1 MRRSLCHGR
10 VAASNPVV
18 PLSNVRN
25 SFSHA
30 SLADDLGGEGAEKL
44 NGLFRA
50 SNARV
55 SELLETEP
63 RVRIFPPAA
72 ADTGV
77 GLFG

>member
-1 MRRSLCHGR
+1 
-10 VAASNPVV
+10 
-18 PLSNVRN
+18 
-25 SFSHA
+25 
-30 SLADDLGGEGAEKL
+30 LGGEGAEKL

-55 SELLETEP
+55 SEMVETEP
-63 RVRIFPPAA
+63 RVRSFPPAA

>member
-1 MRRSLCHGR
+1 MCHASTHRHRR
-10 VAASNPVV
+10 
-18 PLSNVRN
+18 PLRCSP
-25 SFSHA
+25 

-55 SELLETEP
+55 SEMVETEP
-63 RVRIFPPAA
+63 RVRSFPPAA